1 MKVFL
6 KVMQALGIAVTGTG
20 LMLGIAHDSMG
31 EEYMYAML
39 GIGVFYIA
47 RFVETRMGPQ

>member
-1 MKVFL
+1 MRTFL

-31 EEYMYAML
+31 EEYLYAL
-39 GIGVFYIA
+39 IGIVIFSVA
-47 RFVETRMGPQ
+47 RFVETRLEL